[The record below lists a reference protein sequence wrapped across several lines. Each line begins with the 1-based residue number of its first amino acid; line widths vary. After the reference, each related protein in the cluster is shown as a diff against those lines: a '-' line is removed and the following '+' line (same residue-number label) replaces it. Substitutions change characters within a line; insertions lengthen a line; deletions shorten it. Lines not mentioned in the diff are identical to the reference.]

1 MNFLLSNNKGEPLFY
16 ETLHSSVQSLMLHL
30 IVIDAM
36 VTPIDSTVPAF
47 SSSNYAMIFSYN
59 FMNIRNSEI
68 LCYL

>member
-1 MNFLLSNNKGEPLFY
+1 MNFLLANSKGGPLFY
-16 ETLHSSVQSLMLHL
+16 ETLHSSVQRLMLYL

-47 SSSNYAMIFSYN
+47 SSSNYALIFSYN
-59 FMNIRNSEI
+59 CMNNRNCEM